1 MKDVVR
7 NPRSHLRPTPSA
19 CGWGLTGTPAGPG
32 GRTAVSA
39 LALALALATAI
50 PLGAETAHAADAPRP
65 AKAPHGEVTIYRD
78 AKGVPHIYGETSA
91 AVMYGLGYAMAHDR
105 LVQMEINR
113 RAGLGRRAEV
123 LGPSFIRADKTNRD
137 RALAPSELMRMY
149 ATLPAEHQLMMQSFV
164 DGLNKYIDEVNA
176 DPAHLTPYEFVQ
188 WGTKPEHWALTD
200 YLAYIASIPS
210 GRGGSELQNLALL
223 KALKAKY
230 GEATAWQMFNDLV
243 PISDPD
249 SPTTIPAGEDL
260 APARP
265 IPQPVEARGHEFTA
279 GPVAVSLLEGPDP
292 NVHHEASRCFVVG
305 PNKSA
310 SGHVLMMESTGDGPE
325 ADLHGGG
332 FDTAGFSFPGW
343 GPAFMGRGGDH
354 GFLMTSGIADGTTTF
369 AERLNPKNKYQYWFK
384 GAWKDM
390 EHHTETIL
398 VKGAAPVTYEVAHT
412 VHGPVTTW
420 DVENGAAYTQAYA
433 ERGHELDNWVGI
445 LELGRA
451 KSMAEFQ
458 AKGVAR
464 ITWNVGVCYGDAS
477 GQIGFWEAGM
487 IPKRA
492 PGTDTRLPTPGTGEF
507 EWTGFLS
514 ADEHPHMVNPK
525 EGYIHT
531 WNSKATTWSAEG
543 NEAHIGKTFHTWLG
557 HELAQ
562 SHDAVTLLDL
572 REFNR
577 KIFNGMGGR
586 DHNNTSPQFFAKY
599 VRAAVAKTDDAEV
612 KQAAELMLSFNGLY
626 EDLDHDGKYD
636 SPGMPIFRK
645 WLEIAPDIIF
655 NPSLGDLGPRV
666 AKKDLLKPR
675 TALLLRAV
683 QGPDAGL
690 PIKYDYLRGR
700 DRDALIVETLRATI
714 DQLKPQFKGQDM
726 AEWRQ
731 PVFWRYYDLSRM
743 TPDKPMLPGNE
754 GEPRLSAKLG
764 LGPYAVPEN
773 GGEEWSVLMELNPKQ
788 AGLYTVVYAGG
799 QDLFIDPAGHGNPNL
814 ADQTLMHANNEFK
827 HIAMAPDEVK
837 RDAVSVIHLAY

>member
-1 MKDVVR
+1 MPAATGRR
-7 NPRSHLRPTPSA
+7 NV
-19 CGWGLTGTPAGPG
+19 G
-32 GRTAVSA
+32 SA
-39 LALALALATAI
+39 LALAVVLALAA
-50 PLGAETAHAADAPRP
+50 PLGFQPAHAADAPQQ
-65 AKAPHGEVTIYRD
+65 AATSHGEVTIYRD

-113 RAGLGRRAEV
+113 RAGQGRRAEV
-123 LGPSFIRADKTNRD
+123 LGPSFVRADKTGRD

-149 ATLPAEHQLMMQSFV
+149 ATLPAEHQMMMQSFV
-164 DGLNKYIDEVNA
+164 DGLNKYIDEISA
-176 DPAHLTPYEFVQ
+176 DPEHKTPYEFVQ
-188 WGTKPEHWALTD
+188 WGTKPAHWALTD

-223 KALKAKY
+223 RALKAKY
-230 GEATAWQMFNDLV
+230 GEAVAWQMFNDLV

-249 SPTTIPAGEDL
+249 SPTSIPAGEDL

-265 IPQPVEARGHEFTA
+265 IPQPVEARGRELMG

-292 NVHHEASRCFVVG
+292 NILHEASRCLVIG

-310 SGHVLMMESTGDGPE
+310 SGHVLMLQATADGPE

-332 FDTAGFSFPGW
+332 FDTAGFGFPGW
-343 GPAFMGRGGDH
+343 GPAFMGRGFGH
-354 GFLMTSGIADGTTTF
+354 GFLMTSGVDDATTTF

-420 DVENGAAYTQAYA
+420 DVENGAAYSQAYA
-433 ERGHELDNWVGI
+433 ERGHELDTWVGI

-451 KSMAEFQ
+451 KSMADFQ
-458 AKGVAR
+458 SKGVAR
-464 ITWNVGVCYGDAS
+464 IAWNVGVCYGDS
-477 GQIGFWEAGM
+477 DGQIGFWEAGF
-487 IPKRA
+487 IPKHA

-507 EWTGFLS
+507 EWTGFLT
-514 ADEHPHMVNPK
+514 ADEHPHMINPK
-525 EGYIHT
+525 EGYIHN

-543 NEAHIGKTFHTWLG
+543 DEAHIGKTFHTWLG
-557 HELAQ
+557 HKLAQ

-577 KIFNGMGGR
+577 KIFNGLGAR
-586 DHNNTSPQFFAKY
+586 DRNHTDPQFFAKY
-599 VRAAVAKTDDAEV
+599 IRAAVAKSNDPEV
-612 KQAAELMLSFNGLY
+612 KQAAELMVSFNGLY

-636 SPGMPIFRK
+636 SPGLPIFRK
-645 WLEIAPDIIF
+645 WLELAPDVIF
-655 NPSLGDLGPRV
+655 GPTLGGLDPKVDNSSLLR
-666 AKKDLLKPR
+666 LR
-675 TALLLRAV
+675 TDLLLRAV

-690 PIKYDYLRGR
+690 PIKYDYLKGR
-700 DRDALIVETLRATI
+700 DRDALIVQTIRATI

-726 AEWRQ
+726 ADWRL
-731 PVFWRYYDLSRM
+731 PIFWKYYDPSRV
-743 TPDKPMLPGNE
+743 TPDKPPLPGSE
-754 GEPRLSAKLG
+754 GEARVAAKLG
-764 LGPYAVPEN
+764 LGPYVVPSN
-773 GGEEWSVLMELNPKQ
+773 GGEEWTVLMELEPKQ
-788 AGLYTVVYAGG
+788 AGIYSIVEAGG

-814 ADQTLMHANNEFK
+814 SDQTLMHANNEYK

-837 RDAVSVIHLAY
+837 REAVSVVRLRY